1 MGFPKA
7 KATSI
12 LKAVFNPGNKLALL
26 TAVDGDSGTEVSG
39 SKATNGYERYAIK
52 ATDFEVING
61 VATTKDNILFGL
73 ATESWGQIAG
83 FAVYSAS
90 GLEYIAELKEPK
102 TVGANTVPVF
112 KVWDEGKQEGIRVT
126 LDVETA
132 AAASVS
138 ETN

>member
-12 LKAVFNPGNKLALL
+12 LKAVFNTGNKIALL
-26 TAVDGDSGTEVSG
+26 TSGGEVSG
-39 SKATNGYERYAIK
+39 SKKTNGYERYTIEGS
-52 ATDFEVING
+52 DFSVIDG
-61 VATTKDNILFGL
+61 VATTNDNILFGL
-73 ATESWGQIAG
+73 ATESWGTIVG
-83 FAVYSAS
+83 FEVYSGS
-90 GLEYIAELKEPK
+90 GLEYTAELKEPK

-132 AAASVS
+132 ATASVS